1 MTQIHIETY
10 GKGQI
15 LVLIHGWAMHTGVWR
30 DFAKQL
36 GRYCQVICVD
46 LPGHGRSE
54 SIVPFSLKRISEA
67 LIKVLPNESFN
78 LLGWSLGA
86 TVAMD
91 MAERYPERVKSLIV
105 LAGNPLFV
113 QKQDWPGVKSE
124 TLEAFAELLKTDV
137 QQTLI
142 RFLALQVNGLA
153 HGKPLLQQL
162 KKTILEVP
170 SPSQQILQS
179 GLDIL
184 KNTDKRK
191 FVESNRLP
199 VNVIL
204 GDKDTLVP
212 AVSAQALKQ
221 LNPDIH
227 FQIMHAAGHA
237 PFLSHTE
244 ELISKII
251 AMLR

>member
-1 MTQIHIETY
+1 
-10 GKGQI
+10 
-15 LVLIHGWAMHTGVWR
+15 MHTGVWR

-36 GRYCQVICVD
+36 GRYYQVVCVD

-54 SIVPFSLKRISEA
+54 SIEPFSLERISEA
-67 LIKVLPNESFN
+67 LINVLPIEPFN

-91 MAERYPERVKSLIV
+91 MAEQFPERVKSLIV
-105 LAGNPLFV
+105 LAGNPQFV
-113 QKQDWPGVKSE
+113 KTQDWPGVKSE
-124 TLEAFAELLKTDV
+124 TLEGFAELLKSDV

-142 RFLALQVNGLA
+142 RFLALQVNGLV
-153 HGKPLLQQL
+153 HGKSLLQQL
-162 KKTILEVP
+162 KKSILEAP

-184 KNTDKRK
+184 KNTDKRE
-191 FVESNRLP
+191 FVASNVLP
-199 VNVIL
+199 VNLIL

-212 AVSAQALKQ
+212 ADSAQAVKQ
-221 LNPDIH
+221 LNPNIH
-227 FQIMHAAGHA
+227 YQIMPSAGHA

>member
-1 MTQIHIETY
+1 
-10 GKGQI
+10 
-15 LVLIHGWAMHTGVWR
+15 MHTGVWR

-36 GRYCQVICVD
+36 GRYYQVVCVD

-54 SIVPFSLKRISEA
+54 SIEPFSLERISEA
-67 LIKVLPNESFN
+67 LINVLPIEPFN

-91 MAERYPERVKSLIV
+91 MAERFPERVKSLIV
-105 LAGNPLFV
+105 LAGNPQFV
-113 QKQDWPGVKSE
+113 KTQDWPGVKSE
-124 TLEAFAELLKTDV
+124 TLEGFAELLKSDV

-142 RFLALQVNGLA
+142 RFLALQVNGLV
-153 HGKPLLQQL
+153 HGKSLLQQL
-162 KKTILEVP
+162 KKSILEAP

-184 KNTDKRK
+184 KNTDKRE
-191 FVESNRLP
+191 FVASNVLP
-199 VNVIL
+199 VNLIL

-212 AVSAQALKQ
+212 ADSAQAVKQ
-221 LNPDIH
+221 LNPNIH
-227 FQIMHAAGHA
+227 YQIMPSAGHA

>member
-1 MTQIHIETY
+1 
-10 GKGQI
+10 
-15 LVLIHGWAMHTGVWR
+15 MHTGVWR

-36 GRYCQVICVD
+36 GRYYQVVCVD

-54 SIVPFSLKRISEA
+54 SIEPFSLERISEA
-67 LIKVLPNESFN
+67 LINVLPIEPFN

-91 MAERYPERVKSLIV
+91 MAERFPERVKSLIV
-105 LAGNPLFV
+105 LAGNPQFV
-113 QKQDWPGVKSE
+113 KTQDWPGVKSE
-124 TLEAFAELLKTDV
+124 TLEGFAELLKSDV

-153 HGKPLLQQL
+153 HGKSLLQQL
-162 KKTILEVP
+162 KKSILEVP

-184 KNTDKRK
+184 KNTDKRE
-191 FVESNRLP
+191 FVASNVLP
-199 VNVIL
+199 VNLIL

-212 AVSAQALKQ
+212 ADSAQAVKQ
-221 LNPDIH
+221 LNPNIH
-227 FQIMHAAGHA
+227 YQIMPSAGHA

>member
-1 MTQIHIETY
+1 
-10 GKGQI
+10 
-15 LVLIHGWAMHTGVWR
+15 MHTGVWR

-36 GRYCQVICVD
+36 GRYYQVVCVD

-54 SIVPFSLKRISEA
+54 SIEPFSLERISEA
-67 LIKVLPNESFN
+67 LINVLPIEPFN

-91 MAERYPERVKSLIV
+91 LAERFPERVKSLIV
-105 LAGNPLFV
+105 LAGNPQFV
-113 QKQDWPGVKSE
+113 KTQDWPGVKSE
-124 TLEAFAELLKTDV
+124 TLEGFAELLKSDV
-137 QQTLI
+137 QKTLI

-153 HGKPLLQQL
+153 HGKSLLQQL
-162 KKTILEVP
+162 KKSILEVP

-184 KNTDKRK
+184 KNTDKRE
-191 FVESNRLP
+191 FVASNVLP
-199 VNVIL
+199 VNLLL

-212 AVSAQALKQ
+212 ADSAQAVKQ
-221 LNPDIH
+221 LNPNIH
-227 FQIMHAAGHA
+227 YQILPSAGHA

>member
-15 LVLIHGWAMHTGVWR
+15 LVLVHGWAMHTGVWR

-36 GRYCQVICVD
+36 GRYYQVVCVD

-54 SIVPFSLKRISEA
+54 SIEPFSLERISEA
-67 LIKVLPNESFN
+67 LINVLPIEPFN

-91 MAERYPERVKSLIV
+91 LAERFPERVKSLIV
-105 LAGNPLFV
+105 LAGNPQFV
-113 QKQDWPGVKSE
+113 KTQDWPGVKSE
-124 TLEAFAELLKTDV
+124 TLEGFAELLKSDV
-137 QQTLI
+137 QKTLI

-153 HGKPLLQQL
+153 HGKSLLQQL
-162 KKTILEVP
+162 KKSILEVP

-184 KNTDKRK
+184 KNTDKRE
-191 FVESNRLP
+191 FVASNVLP
-199 VNVIL
+199 VNLLL

-212 AVSAQALKQ
+212 ADSAQAVKQ
-221 LNPDIH
+221 LNPNIH
-227 FQIMHAAGHA
+227 YQILPSAGHA

>member
-1 MTQIHIETY
+1 
-10 GKGQI
+10 
-15 LVLIHGWAMHTGVWR
+15 
-30 DFAKQL
+30 
-36 GRYCQVICVD
+36 
-46 LPGHGRSE
+46 
-54 SIVPFSLKRISEA
+54 
-67 LIKVLPNESFN
+67 
-78 LLGWSLGA
+78 
-86 TVAMD
+86 
-91 MAERYPERVKSLIV
+91 LIV